1 MMRTRAAVF
10 FAADKGEAVP
20 ASALATSPFLFPE
33 NANFSERQ
41 AIQEKAGEYTGDRFF
56 SQRPADYKTAVDLLA
71 AGAGVKTVARLV
83 GCSVNTVRA
92 IRRREGFSVDTLREK
107 TVRALAEFVAD
118 ASERLRDEVNDLP
131 AAALAVPLGIATEKL
146 QLLSGGATARVE
158 VLQVAPVDAF
168 AAYIESLPAA
178 EPAAIG
184 LSAESAPQKG
194 PPGAGESQA
203 SAGAFGGGDMPSP
216 ALPLSG
222 GVSATHPATPSDR
235 PPAIGTMPPGGE
247 GVETLPPPPNLPTHS
262 DERGSETKE
271 S

>member
-1 MMRTRAAVF
+1 MSPLPALF
-10 FAADKGEAVP
+10 FAADTGEQVP
-20 ASALATSPFLFPE
+20 TSALASQPFLFSSD
-33 NANFSERQ
+33 AGLQERE
-41 AIQEKAGEYTGDRFF
+41 AILERAGEFTGDRFF
-56 SQRPADYKTAVDLLA
+56 LQQPAKYEAVVRLLA
-71 AGAGVKTVARLV
+71 SRVGVKTVARMV

-92 IRRREGFSVDTLREK
+92 VRRREGITVDTLREK
-107 TVRALAEFVAD
+107 TVQALAEFVAD

-184 LSAESAPQKG
+184 LGAESAPQKG
-194 PPGAGESQA
+194 AAGAGESQA
-203 SAGAFGGGDMPSP
+203 MPGSASCSDMESL
-216 ALPLSG
+216 ALTLSNC
-222 GVSATHPATPSDR
+222 SAATHTATPSNR
-235 PPAIGTMPPGGE
+235 PPDIGTMSTGGA
-247 GVETLPPPPNLPTHS
+247 GVANLPPPPNLPTHS